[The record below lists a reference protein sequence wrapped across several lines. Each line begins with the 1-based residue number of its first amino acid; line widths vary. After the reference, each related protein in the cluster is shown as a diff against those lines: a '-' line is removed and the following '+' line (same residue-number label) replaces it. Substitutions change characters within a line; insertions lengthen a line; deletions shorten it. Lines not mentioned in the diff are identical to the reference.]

1 MEPLEETQY
10 YVCHVFAH
18 KNNTIA
24 IDISRDVYIKLWII
38 SFFFKHVI
46 SELSMLPSSYFD
58 FL

>member
-24 IDISRDVYIKLWII
+24 FDTSRDVYIKLWII
-38 SFFFKHVI
+38 SLLIKHVI
-46 SELSMLPSSYFD
+46 SELSMQPSS
-58 FL
+58 